1 MFEINGRQYRNL
13 QEQVLKNKQD
23 IEYHYNIDRVLA
35 DFGIK
40 VIGQIDDPSQL
51 PESGAE
57 YGDAFLVGADAPYET
72 YIWTRADPAGGYN
85 TDHWFNIGP
94 IAIVGPEGPE
104 GATVQTVSINTE
116 TYYPT
121 FIMSDGR
128 SITVPT
134 SIRGPRGEK
143 GETGPQGAPGPRGPA
158 GAQGEAGPRGLQG
171 PAGPVG
177 GLMIKGTLDNEQQLP
192 DPTTMSV
199 NDAYLIYDSN
209 AAFYNLYV
217 LITPSD
223 DNSTFYWQNTG
234 RLGAGTTIT
243 VDGSIVSTWNA
254 NTKLDKVESGGSR
267 RVYAISGSGT
277 QITAILNYIIT
288 SESYQIVVR
297 DSETTAVRG
306 QIRVPEDPIYNY
318 HAASKGYVDNAVSG
332 APHYIT
338 KYVNIESAGIKAL
351 FEYSSV
357 SPLNTLAQLP
367 IDLEIPAS
375 GFTNNSGSATIVSV
389 RRVSSSEIT
398 FKTFDI
404 TTSSELEITKLIS
417 DLTTTIR

>member
-40 VIGQIDDPSQL
+40 VIGQIDDPAQL
-51 PESGAE
+51 PEFGAE
-57 YGDAFLVGADAPYET
+57 YGDAYLVGVAAPYET
-72 YIWTRADPAGGYN
+72 YIWTRADPAGGYDA
-85 TDHWFNIGP
+85 DHWFNIGP

-277 QITAILNYIIT
+277 QTTAILNYLIT

-306 QIRVPEDPIYNY
+306 QIRVPEEPIYNY
-318 HAASKGYVDNAVSG
+318 HAVSKGYVDQLVRD

-338 KYVNIESAGIKAL
+338 KYVKAEDAEIMAL

-357 SPLNTLAQLP
+357 SSLNNLAQLP
-367 IDLEIPAS
+367 IELEIPAS
-375 GFTNNSGSATIVSV
+375 GYTNGAYYGIVLSV
-389 RRVSSSEIT
+389 RRVSGSEIT
-398 FKTFDI
+398 FKI
-404 TTSSELEITKLIS
+404 YETTSSMEIEITKQIS
-417 DLTTTIR
+417 SLTTTIR

>member
-51 PESGAE
+51 PESGAA
-57 YGDAFLVGADAPYET
+57 YGDAYLVGVAAPYET
-72 YIWTRADPAGGYN
+72 YIWTRADPSGGYD

-143 GETGPQGAPGPRGPA
+143 GETGPQGAAGPRGPA

-243 VDGSIVSTWNA
+243 VDGSIVSTWDSD
-254 NTKLDKVESGGSR
+254 TKLDKVVSGGAR
-267 RVYAISGSGT
+267 RVYAITGSGT
-277 QITAILNYIIT
+277 QTTAILNYLVT
-288 SESYQIVVR
+288 SDSYQIVVR

-306 QIRVPEDPIYNY
+306 QIRVPEDPIYSY
-318 HAASKGYVDNAVSG
+318 HAASKGYVDRIVG
-332 APHYIT
+332 DAPHYIT
-338 KYVNIESAGIKAL
+338 KYVNVEADGIKAL

-357 SPLNTLAQLP
+357 SQLNTLAQLP

-375 GFTNNSGSATIVSV
+375 GFSNNSGSAIIVSV

-398 FKTFDI
+398 FKTFD
-404 TTSSELEITKLIS
+404 TTTTTELEITKQIS
-417 DLTTTIR
+417 DLTTIIR